1 MLYYHVS
8 CGKIL
13 KMYKAHLWDVVHKL
27 VLKIVSD
34 KLYLEPLMLTNGVEA
49 ASPILSLSES
59 DLEYFLAMLTSL
71 ISNFVD
77 ILMLVSE

>member
-1 MLYYHVS
+1 MVKYWRCTRHTCEMLCIS
-8 CGKIL
+8 L
-13 KMYKAHLWDVVHKL
+13 F
-27 VLKIVSD
+27 LKIVSD

-71 ISNFVD
+71 NSNFVD
-77 ILMLVSE
+77 ILMIVSE